1 MRCGSVQLG
10 RSERLRPCL
19 LRKLLRLH
27 SSRRLKCRRLLGIQ
41 GSCQG
46 TCTFPKTFSAF
57 CCLRLMASQILI
69 PILQQSDRASTR
81 SSFKVDREVI
91 VYDYVKR
98 KLTKEPKEKIEGMM
112 AVRGSRKT
120 KYVDVRAEI
129 ECLEVDLPGSKTRC
143 DIYIQA
149 KSSDVK
155 TYFATVDLSHIS

>member
-1 MRCGSVQLG
+1 
-10 RSERLRPCL
+10 
-19 LRKLLRLH
+19 
-27 SSRRLKCRRLLGIQ
+27 
-41 GSCQG
+41 
-46 TCTFPKTFSAF
+46 
-57 CCLRLMASQILI
+57 MASQILI
-69 PILQQSDRASTR
+69 PILQKSDRASTR

-112 AVRGSRKT
+112 VVRGSRKT

-155 TYFATVDLSHIS
+155 TYFATVDLSHISRSVAWKRRRGQIHKLYIVGQNPDEAMIRE